1 MFPIYIRKTSLE
13 QLSLADFSGENAR
26 SKVYEN
32 DNKNVLGIWTDLEWE
47 KMLCN
52 DITLFFLIL

>member
-32 DNKNVLGIWTDLEWE
+32 DNKNVSGSIWY
-47 KMLCN
+47 
-52 DITLFFLIL
+52 